1 MVRLVFRPYTQVWR
15 TICTSV
21 PLRASIRVSPDF
33 TLLRHSSP
41 SFGSVQHCLNSNL
54 SPKIKVGRLC
64 KYPNCYFHYAYR
76 FATHTLAIV
85 DDSLVRVS
93 RRVEKNHFAN
103 VVEWQCYTSSQ
114 LSLKHFESP
123 TSSPHDYGAIKT
135 KRAPKSEWWSTARS
149 WNTAANSQYYA
160 FIPKTSNLRWLQ
172 AARNTTGIQISI
184 NNYPCGIEAKVHLIL
199 RQSHN
204 KKLVSF
210 ASLSAIS
217 RTFNPLSKVLFTFPS
232 RYLFAIGLRSIFSFR
247 RKLPPI

>member
-1 MVRLVFRPYTQVWR
+1 MTMFNSSYSEGNIGGNQLLDGSISLSPLYP
-15 TICTSV
+15 SS
-21 PLRASIRVSPDF
+21 LRASIRVSPDF

-135 KRAPKSEWWSTARS
+135 KRAPKSE
-149 WNTAANSQYYA
+149 
-160 FIPKTSNLRWLQ
+160 
-172 AARNTTGIQISI
+172 
-184 NNYPCGIEAKVHLIL
+184 
-199 RQSHN
+199 
-204 KKLVSF
+204 
-210 ASLSAIS
+210 
-217 RTFNPLSKVLFTFPS
+217 
-232 RYLFAIGLRSIFSFR
+232 
-247 RKLPPI
+247 

>member
-41 SFGSVQHCLNSNL
+41 SFGSVQHCLYSNL

-64 KYPNCYFHYAYR
+64 KNPNCHFHYAYR

-93 RRVEKNHFAN
+93 RRVEKNHFVN
-103 VVEWQCYTSSQ
+103 VLDTPCNASSTLWTQ
-114 LSLKHFESP
+114 QSRIPTNSP
-123 TSSPHDYGAIKT
+123 ADYDKMKGERIPNSRWRSSEKIRQHNSE
-135 KRAPKSEWWSTARS
+135 APK
-149 WNTAANSQYYA
+149 NSI
-160 FIPKTSNLRWLQ
+160 IPETLKLRWLQ
-172 AARNTTGIQISI
+172 MQRNTTGTPLNS
-184 NNYPCGIEAKVHLIL
+184 NNSPCGTEATVHFVQQ
-199 RQSHN
+199 QSLH

-232 RYLFAIGLRSIFSFR
+232 RYLFAIGLGSIFSFR
-247 RKLPPI
+247 RNLPPI